1 MDIVI
6 QSGVVAW
13 VIMNVI
19 HESLDNTNPHTTSMP
34 TTPTRISTN
43 TTNDLILLSL
53 LRHDLLVLLAL
64 LLENVAGGGELG
76 EVVAVQLAAA
86 LPIAPQPSPYLTKTA
101 LKELERVGRVP
112 DLQHSLSQL
121 VRELLVVRDSVQ
133 GNHVYSLL
141 RVADERYH

>member
-1 MDIVI
+1 
-6 QSGVVAW
+6 
-13 VIMNVI
+13 
-19 HESLDNTNPHTTSMP
+19 MP

-76 EVVAVQLAAA
+76 KVVAVQLAAA

-101 LKELERVGRVP
+101 LKELERVGRVS

-133 GNHVYSLL
+133 GNHVHSLL